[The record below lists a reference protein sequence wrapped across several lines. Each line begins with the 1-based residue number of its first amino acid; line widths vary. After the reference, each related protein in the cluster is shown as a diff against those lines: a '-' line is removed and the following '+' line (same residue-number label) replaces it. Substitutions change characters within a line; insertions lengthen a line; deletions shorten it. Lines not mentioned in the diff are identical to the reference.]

1 LSEITKQTK
10 SAIEY
15 LFFCGQFQTKNSKIM
30 KKTLLRTLFIAGILL
45 FGSVQN
51 VMYAQYVSA
60 QSGNFSVGSTWVGN
74 QAPPDYEDI
83 VISAGHTVTLDR
95 GTEFINYINVY
106 NVTIEAG
113 AILNNNGFPLY
124 IRNTVTGT
132 PHYINDGTHNGP
144 GAIHVYNLSRGRV
157 SGSGVTNCDF
167 LIENF
172 GLEMTATTNLT
183 INGNIMNSPGF
194 PSNSSGIV
202 FYINE
207 TGGNLIVNGNMISGA
222 TIRKASLNNFTG
234 SLTVNGNITFAGGI
248 DVVENRATLIISGN
262 LTLGT
267 GTGNYC
273 WNRNQ
278 GHMEI
283 GGNVLGGGTC
293 ILRHANDAYIKF
305 GGLLF
310 PVGFGGTLQL
320 ITPTD
325 LNTVEYNGSVAQV
338 VKPFGAT
345 AYRNLIISNTN
356 AVASIEAAVTAN
368 TSLVIKPGAAL
379 TVSGGSLTVGPTAT
393 FTIESDATGAGSF
406 ISNSTPDANVKRYI
420 SGHNGNSND
429 GWHFLSSPVAAQTIS
444 AFHTPGTGN
453 DLYKWDEAT
462 STWINRT
469 AEGGGLNGSFETNF
483 VVGAGYLIANEG
495 SETKTFTG
503 TINSTDVNTSSLS
516 YIGISP
522 YTGWHLLGNPFSS
535 ALNWN
540 NGTWAL
546 NNVDAN
552 AQIWNESNASYTVIL
567 PNEVIPA
574 MNGFMVHASQNNA
587 SLAIPASSRVHS
599 NTAWYKNT
607 LQDDKIVLTAIDH
620 DGGTAQ
626 TSIIRFDANATD
638 GYDSQY
644 DSYFLPGFA
653 PNFYSGAQ
661 NEKYALNTL
670 PALTGGLTIPMGFQK
685 NDSNRFS
692 IELTENI
699 PGQAVYLTDL
709 KTNVTNNL
717 AEGSYSF
724 DAQDGDDANRFLLHF
739 GTLGIDKPATDL
751 NAIAWVYD
759 KQLFLLNAGPG
770 IVEINDMQG
779 RMLQSYRIESSD
791 LQSLSVNLPAGVY
804 VIRLQVASEVKSVKI
819 IVQ

>member
-1 LSEITKQTK
+1 ME
-10 SAIEY
+10 
-15 LFFCGQFQTKNSKIM
+15 NS
-30 KKTLLRTLFIAGILL
+30 L
-45 FGSVQN
+45 
-51 VMYAQYVSA
+51 YAQYLSA
-60 QSGNFSVGSTWVGN
+60 QSGNFSVGSTWVGGD
-74 QAPPDYEDI
+74 APPDFEDI
-83 VISAGHTVTLDR
+83 VIQAGHTVTLDR
-95 GTEFINYINVY
+95 GTNFINYIYVY
-106 NVTIEAG
+106 NVTIEAS

-124 IRNTVTGT
+124 IRNTSTGT
-132 PHYINDGTHNGP
+132 PHYINNGTHNGP

-183 INGNIMNSPGF
+183 INGDIMNSPGF

-207 TGGNLIVNGNMISGA
+207 TGGNLTVNGDMISGA
-222 TIRKASLNNFTG
+222 TIRRASLNHYTG
-234 SLTVNGNITFAGGI
+234 TLTVNGNIIFSGVQ
-248 DVVENRATLIISGN
+248 DWVQNRATLNITGN
-262 LTLGT
+262 VTLGAT
-267 GTGNYC
+267 SSSTLYN
-273 WNRNQ
+273 NQ
-278 GHMEI
+278 NSITDPQPYLVI
-283 GGNVLGGGTC
+283 GGDLLGGGLC
-293 ILRHANDAYIKF
+293 VFRNNRDSHVKF
-305 GGLLF
+305 GGQVF

-325 LNTVEYNGSVAQV
+325 LNTVEYNGSLAQT
-338 VKPFGAT
+338 VKPFSLP
-345 AYRNLIISNTN
+345 YRNLIISNSN
-356 AVASIEAAVTAN
+356 ATASIEAAVTAN

-587 SLAIPASSRVHS
+587 SLTIPASSRVHS

-607 LQDDKIVLTAIDH
+607 LQNDKIVLTAIDH

-759 KQLFLLNAGPG
+759 KQIYLLNAGPG
-770 IVEINDMQG
+770 IVDVYDMQG
-779 RMLQSYRIESSD
+779 RMLQSFLIESSD
-791 LQSLSVNLPAGVY
+791 LQSRQVNLPTGVY
-804 VIRLQVASEVKSVKI
+804 VIRLQGTSEVKSVKI